1 MLGILVVLLLNNVY
15 EDRYFMSSK
24 SFDLLI
30 IYHSGDKKIV
40 KRVNNYGVS
49 DSARCFYYEK
59 NGYHSFVPVSQVQF
73 LGMLF
78 DYEEA

>member
-1 MLGILVVLLLNNVY
+1 MNSIC
-15 EDRYFMSSK
+15 
-24 SFDLLI
+24 FDLLI
-30 IYHSGDKKIV
+30 IYNNGDKKIV

-49 DSARCFYYEK
+49 DSSRCFYYEK

-73 LGMLF
+73 FGRLF